1 MLSRQS
7 TEGKQIIMTPIRT
20 AICAFIGMTALCSGL
35 PALAQE
41 ANTLHIEADEVLEWN
56 QTDGTY
62 FAKGTALA
70 RQGTTKI
77 SAEELLA
84 SYDPASTTRRIQRIV
99 ATGNVS
105 YVAEDA
111 SATGAKLVY
120 DLSKTTYLVEGEN
133 ARITGPSGTMS
144 ATKDI
149 NYDAS
154 DSARKIIIARGNAVY
169 TDNDQRVIAGDKVI
183 GIMAED
189 GALQTL
195 DAENNVKV
203 VTIDG
208 QTATGDTVTY
218 DYATSKAVLTGNV
231 EIIDGPNVMRGGR
244 AEVDFDSG
252 ISRILSDGSSGRV
265 SGVLGQ

>member
-1 MLSRQS
+1 
-7 TEGKQIIMTPIRT
+7 MTNTLAR
-20 AICAFIGMTALCSGL
+20 TALCAVISLTAFCGGL
-35 PALAQE
+35 PAMAQQT
-41 ANTLHIEADEVLEWN
+41 NPLHIEADEVLEWD
-56 QTDGTY
+56 QTAGTY
-62 FAKGTALA
+62 IARGAALA
-70 RQGTTKI
+70 RQGETKI

-84 SYDPASTTRRIQRIV
+84 SYDPESDNRRIQKII

-105 YVAEDA
+105 YIAEGA
-111 SATGAKLVY
+111 SATGARLVY
-120 DLSKTTYLVEGEN
+120 DLISATYLVEGEN

-154 DSARKIIIARGNAVY
+154 DTASKIIVARGNAVY
-169 TDNDQRVIAGDKVI
+169 TDSDQRVISGDKIV
-183 GIMAED
+183 GVMDGD

-208 QTATGDTVTY
+208 QTATGDAVTY

-231 EIIDGPNVMRGGR
+231 EIIDGPNLMRGGR
-244 AEVDFDSG
+244 AEVDFGSG
-252 ISRILSDGSSGRV
+252 ISRILSDGSSKRV